1 MDGGGSKQYHV
12 LLSAK
17 QYYHSDICKTFDK
30 LIFLKSFFVNLK
42 YEITC
47 FKLATHIPSFSS
59 NASDN
64 AISKS
69 INTLSFGI
77 CLIISK
83 AFDIIKQIPKDKVL
97 IDLEIALSDAFEE
110 NDGIWVANLKQVI
123 SYFRFTK
130 KDFKKIN
137 LSKVLQ
143 ISEW

>member
-1 MDGGGSKQYHV
+1 MYVLSKKKNMIKEQALQG
-12 LLSAK
+12 LL
-17 QYYHSDICKTFDK
+17 
-30 LIFLKSFFVNLK
+30 FL
-42 YEITC
+42 
-47 FKLATHIPSFSS
+47 FKDLSWPG
-59 NASDN
+59 ASM
-64 AISKS
+64 
-69 INTLSFGI
+69 
-77 CLIISK
+77 

>member
-1 MDGGGSKQYHV
+1 MIKEQALQG
-12 LLSAK
+12 LL
-17 QYYHSDICKTFDK
+17 
-30 LIFLKSFFVNLK
+30 FL
-42 YEITC
+42 
-47 FKLATHIPSFSS
+47 FKDLSWPG
-59 NASDN
+59 ASM
-64 AISKS
+64 
-69 INTLSFGI
+69 
-77 CLIISK
+77 

>member
-1 MDGGGSKQYHV
+1 M
-12 LLSAK
+12 
-17 QYYHSDICKTFDK
+17 
-30 LIFLKSFFVNLK
+30 
-42 YEITC
+42 
-47 FKLATHIPSFSS
+47 
-59 NASDN
+59 
-64 AISKS
+64 
-69 INTLSFGI
+69 
-77 CLIISK
+77 